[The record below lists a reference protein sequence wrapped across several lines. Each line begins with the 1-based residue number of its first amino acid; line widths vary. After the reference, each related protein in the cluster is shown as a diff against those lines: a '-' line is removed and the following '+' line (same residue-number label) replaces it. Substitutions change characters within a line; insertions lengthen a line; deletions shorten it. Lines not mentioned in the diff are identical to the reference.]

1 MDRKTNDEMG
11 KRKKTH
17 LGRFRHIHA
26 YSGILRHIQI
36 CSGKWTAKQMG
47 KWRNV
52 KQKPFR

>member
-1 MDRKTNDEMG
+1 MDRKTNGKIG

-17 LGRFRHIHA
+17 LGRFRYIHA

-36 CSGKWTAKQMG
+36 CPGKWTAKQMG